1 MGGAAAGA
9 EAVDWFPTA
18 VPLDDE
24 GDPPEFAT
32 AIMIISAEKPKIPVS
47 TLWRAGQDLPRS
59 DVCGG
64 CGGR

>member
-1 MGGAAAGA
+1 MGCAAAGA

-32 AIMIISAEKPKIPVS
+32 AMMVISAAKPKTPVS
-47 TLWRAGQDLPRS
+47 TLWRAGQDLPRGGF
-59 DVCGG
+59 CGP
-64 CGGR
+64 